1 MRAGRI
7 LIVDDEESL
16 RRVLQV
22 QLENRGHEISL
33 AKNGLEA
40 LTVLADS
47 PHDLVLTDLRMP
59 GLSGLELLKR
69 IRADHP
75 GTEVILL
82 TAFGTIENA
91 VEAMQSGAYHYV
103 TKPVR
108 FDELAI
114 VVERAL
120 ERSRMIEQIASLRDS
135 LKDKYGFENIIGHSS
150 SLGAAINVA
159 SRAARSSS
167 VVLIEGETGTGKEL
181 LARAIHANS
190 SRATEAFVAV
200 NCGAI
205 PGDLL
210 ESELFGYKKGAFT
223 GATTN
228 KAGRIEA
235 AEGGTLFLDEIGELP
250 LQLQVKLL
258 RLIQAGEI
266 QKLGALDPVKVN
278 VRILAATNRNL
289 LRMVEDGEFRED
301 LYYRL
306 AVIPVTLPPLRE
318 RAEDIPELVE
328 HFWKLATKT
337 HSRPELQL
345 PENLTP
351 YFSRYHWPGNIRELE
366 NLIER
371 ITILSLGPAVSLE
384 DLPEILRQQRGVLDA
399 IQLELPATPISL
411 EAVER
416 ELIVQALNRFNGNQ
430 TKAAN
435 YLNLTRK
442 TLIYRMERYGL
453 RGEQNEKNHGPEE
466 KRPQAPERH

>member
-33 AKNGLEA
+33 AKNGSDA
-40 LTVLADS
+40 LAVLADS

-59 GLSGLELLKR
+59 GFSGLELLKR
-69 IRADHP
+69 IRANYP

-120 ERSRMIEQIASLRDS
+120 ERSRMIEQIASLHDS

-150 SLGAAINVA
+150 SLRAAINIA

-190 SRATEAFVAV
+190 SRGTEPFVTV

-205 PGDLL
+205 PRDLL
-210 ESELFGYKKGAFT
+210 ESELFGYRKGAFT

-258 RLIQAGEI
+258 RLIQEGEI
-266 QKLGALDPVKVN
+266 QKLGAVEPVKVN

-289 LRMVEDGEFRED
+289 LRMVEDGEFRDD

-318 RAEDIPELVE
+318 RAEDIPELVQ
-328 HFWKLATKT
+328 HFWKLAAKT
-337 HSRPELQL
+337 HGRPELQL
-345 PENLTP
+345 PEHLLP

-371 ITILSLGPAVSLE
+371 ITVLSQGPAVTLE
-384 DLPEILRQQRGVLDA
+384 DLPEILRQERGVLDT

-411 EAVER
+411 DAVER
-416 ELIVQALNRFNGNQ
+416 ALIVQALNRFNGNQ

-453 RGEQNEKNHGPEE
+453 RGDQNEKNHALEE
-466 KRPQAPERH
+466 RRPQSSERH

>member
-40 LTVLADS
+40 LALLADS
-47 PHDLVLTDLRMP
+47 PYDLVLTDLRMP

-69 IRADHP
+69 IRANHP

-150 SLGAAINVA
+150 SLGAAIHIA

-190 SRATEAFVAV
+190 SRGTEPFVAV

-205 PGDLL
+205 PRDLL

-258 RLIQAGEI
+258 RLIQEGEI
-266 QKLGALDPVKVN
+266 QKLGALEPVKVN

-289 LRMVEDGEFRED
+289 LRMVEDSEFRED

-337 HSRPELQL
+337 HGRPELQL
-345 PENLTP
+345 HENLLP

-371 ITILSLGPAVSLE
+371 ITVLSSGPAVSLE
-384 DLPEILRQQRGVLDA
+384 DLPEILRQERGVLDA

-453 RGEQNEKNHGPEE
+453 RGEQNDKNH
-466 KRPQAPERH
+466 AERH

>member
-318 RAEDIPELVE
+318 RAEDIPEFVE
-328 HFWKLATKT
+328 HFWKLAIKT

-345 PENLTP
+345 PENLIP

-416 ELIVQALNRFNGNQ
+416 ELIVQALSRFNGNQ

>member
-33 AKNGLEA
+33 AKNGLEVLA
-40 LTVLADS
+40 LLADS
-47 PHDLVLTDLRMP
+47 PYDLVLTDLRMP

-69 IRADHP
+69 IRANHP

-135 LKDKYGFENIIGHSS
+135 LKDKFGFENIIGHSS
-150 SLGAAINVA
+150 SLRAAINIA

-190 SRATEAFVAV
+190 SRAMEPFVAV

-205 PGDLL
+205 PRDLL

-223 GATTN
+223 GASTN

-258 RLIQAGEI
+258 RLIQEREI
-266 QKLGALDPVKVN
+266 QKLGALEPVKVN
-278 VRILAATNRNL
+278 
-289 LRMVEDGEFRED
+289 
-301 LYYRL
+301 
-306 AVIPVTLPPLRE
+306 
-318 RAEDIPELVE
+318 
-328 HFWKLATKT
+328 
-337 HSRPELQL
+337 
-345 PENLTP
+345 
-351 YFSRYHWPGNIRELE
+351 
-366 NLIER
+366 
-371 ITILSLGPAVSLE
+371 
-384 DLPEILRQQRGVLDA
+384 
-399 IQLELPATPISL
+399 
-411 EAVER
+411 
-416 ELIVQALNRFNGNQ
+416 
-430 TKAAN
+430 
-435 YLNLTRK
+435 
-442 TLIYRMERYGL
+442 
-453 RGEQNEKNHGPEE
+453 
-466 KRPQAPERH
+466 

>member
-1 MRAGRI
+1 MRAARI
-7 LIVDDEESL
+7 LVVDDEESL
-16 RRVLQV
+16 RRILQV
-22 QLENRGHEISL
+22 QLENRGYETSL
-33 AKNGLEA
+33 AKNGQDA
-40 LTVLADS
+40 LAILTES

-69 IRADHP
+69 IREHHQ

-114 VVERAL
+114 VIERAL
-120 ERSRMIEQIASLRDS
+120 ERCRMIEQIATLRESLTE
-135 LKDKYGFENIIGHSS
+135 KYGFENIIGHSS
-150 SLGAAINVA
+150 SLRAAISVA

-181 LARAIHANS
+181 LARAVHANS
-190 SRATEAFVAV
+190 PRSEEPFVAV

-205 PGDLL
+205 PRDLL

-223 GATTN
+223 GATN
-228 KAGRIEA
+228 SKAGRIEG

-258 RLIQAGEI
+258 RLIQEGEI
-266 QKLGALDPVKVN
+266 QKLGALEPVKVN
-278 VRILAATNRNL
+278 VRIVAATNRNL
-289 LRMVEDGEFRED
+289 LRMVEDGDFRED

-328 HFWKLATKT
+328 YFWKVAAKK
-337 HSRPELQL
+337 HNRPELQL
-345 PENLTP
+345 PERLLP
-351 YFSRYHWPGNIRELE
+351 YFSRYHWPGNIRELA

-371 ITILSLGPAVSLE
+371 ITILSPETVVTLE
-384 DLPEILRQQRGVLDA
+384 DLPEILRQERGVLDA

-411 EAVER
+411 DAVER
-416 ELIVQALNRFNGNQ
+416 ELIVRALDRFNWNQ
-430 TKAAN
+430 TKAAG

-453 RGEQNEKNHGPEE
+453 RREQSEKNNGG
-466 KRPQAPERH
+466 

>member
-150 SLGAAINVA
+150 SLGAAINIA

-205 PGDLL
+205 PRDLL

-328 HFWKLATKT
+328 HFWKLAIKT

-345 PENLTP
+345 PENLIP

-466 KRPQAPERH
+466 KRPQASERH

>member
-1 MRAGRI
+1 MRAARI
-7 LIVDDEESL
+7 LVVDDEESL
-16 RRVLQV
+16 RRILQV
-22 QLENRGHEISL
+22 QLENRGYETSL
-33 AKNGLEA
+33 AKNGQEA
-40 LTVLADS
+40 LAILTES

-69 IRADHP
+69 IREHHQ

-114 VVERAL
+114 VIERAL
-120 ERSRMIEQIASLRDS
+120 ERCRMIEQIATLRESLTE
-135 LKDKYGFENIIGHSS
+135 KYGFENIIGHSS
-150 SLGAAINVA
+150 SLRAAIGIA

-181 LARAIHANS
+181 LARAVHANS
-190 SRATEAFVAV
+190 PRSEEPFVAV

-205 PGDLL
+205 PRDLL

-223 GATTN
+223 GATN
-228 KAGRIEA
+228 SKAGRIEG

-258 RLIQAGEI
+258 RLIQEGEI
-266 QKLGALDPVKVN
+266 QKLGALEPVKVN
-278 VRILAATNRNL
+278 VRIVAATNRNL
-289 LRMVEDGEFRED
+289 LRMVEDGDFRED

-318 RAEDIPELVE
+318 RAEDIPDLVE
-328 HFWKLATKT
+328 YFWKIAAKK
-337 HSRPELQL
+337 HNRPELQL
-345 PENLTP
+345 PERLLP
-351 YFSRYHWPGNIRELE
+351 YFSRYHWPGNIRELA

-371 ITILSLGPAVSLE
+371 ITILSPETVVTLE
-384 DLPEILRQQRGVLDA
+384 DLPEILRQERGVLDA

-411 EAVER
+411 DAVER
-416 ELIVQALNRFNGNQ
+416 ELIVRALDRFNWNQ
-430 TKAAN
+430 TKAAG

-453 RGEQNEKNHGPEE
+453 RREQSEKNNGG
-466 KRPQAPERH
+466 

>member
-1 MRAGRI
+1 MRAARI
-7 LIVDDEESL
+7 LVVDDEESL

-22 QLENRGHEISL
+22 QLENRGYETSL
-33 AKNGLEA
+33 AKNGQEA
-40 LTVLADS
+40 LAILTES

-69 IRADHP
+69 IREHHQ

-114 VVERAL
+114 VIERAL
-120 ERSRMIEQIASLRDS
+120 ERCRMIEQIATLRESLTE
-135 LKDKYGFENIIGHSS
+135 KYGFENIIGHSS
-150 SLGAAINVA
+150 SLRAAISVA

-181 LARAIHANS
+181 LARAVHANS
-190 SRATEAFVAV
+190 PRSEEPFVAV

-205 PGDLL
+205 PRDLL

-223 GATTN
+223 GATN
-228 KAGRIEA
+228 SKAGRIEG

-258 RLIQAGEI
+258 RLIQEGEI
-266 QKLGALDPVKVN
+266 QKLGALEPVKVN
-278 VRILAATNRNL
+278 VRIVAATNRNL
-289 LRMVEDGEFRED
+289 LRMVEDGDFRED

-318 RAEDIPELVE
+318 RAEDIPDLVE
-328 HFWKLATKT
+328 YFWKIAAKK
-337 HSRPELQL
+337 HNRPELQL
-345 PENLTP
+345 PERLLP
-351 YFSRYHWPGNIRELE
+351 YFSRYHWPGNIRELA

-371 ITILSLGPAVSLE
+371 ITILSPETVVTLE
-384 DLPEILRQQRGVLDA
+384 DLPEILRQERGVLDA

-411 EAVER
+411 DAVER
-416 ELIVQALNRFNGNQ
+416 ELIVRALDRFNWNQ
-430 TKAAN
+430 TKAAG

-453 RGEQNEKNHGPEE
+453 RREQSEKNNGG
-466 KRPQAPERH
+466 